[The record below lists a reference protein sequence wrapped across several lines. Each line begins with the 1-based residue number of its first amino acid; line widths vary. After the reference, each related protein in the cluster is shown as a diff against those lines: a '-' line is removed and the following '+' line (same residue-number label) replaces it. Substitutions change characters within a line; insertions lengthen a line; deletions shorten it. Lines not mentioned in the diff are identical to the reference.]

1 MSKKDKLMA
10 RLLSQPKDFTF
21 DEVETLLG
29 YFSYYIDNGGR
40 TSGSKVRFIN
50 LQRSA
55 EIALHK
61 PHPQKILKEYQ
72 IKALIKFL
80 ETEDLIWIT
89 LWSTKVI
96 SEV

>member
-50 LQRSA
+50 L
-55 EIALHK
+55 
-61 PHPQKILKEYQ
+61 LKKLRNSSTQ
-72 IKALIKFL
+72 AS
-80 ETEDLIWIT
+80 
-89 LWSTKVI
+89 STKDI
-96 SEV
+96 KRIPNKSTD

>member
-40 TSGSKVRFIN
+40 TSGSKVKFIN
-50 LQRSA
+50 LQRSS

-80 ETEDLIWIT
+80 ETEDLI
-89 LWSTKVI
+89 
-96 SEV
+96 